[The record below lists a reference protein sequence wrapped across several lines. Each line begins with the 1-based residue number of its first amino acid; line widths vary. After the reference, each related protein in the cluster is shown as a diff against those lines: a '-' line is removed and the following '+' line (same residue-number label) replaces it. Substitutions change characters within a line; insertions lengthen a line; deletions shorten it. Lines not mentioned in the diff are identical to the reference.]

1 MRGRVTGS
9 GRAAAREVNE
19 MNIQRDPYY
28 SAHDGRR
35 ATGMPAE
42 RRLPLSDIIR
52 HRLLTMAERDR
63 QRSRL
68 LNAIIFAQ
76 ALLTIATGVGYLGVP
91 SAAVHVA
98 IVGVAVAV
106 YVAALAANQFFRRA
120 SLAAYMLVVGGGV
133 TVAAQSLSF
142 ALTRG
147 GTPAEVAQAALLFIA
162 IITEAGVL
170 FAPEATLIIATAAT
184 LLAAFAILLSLSL
197 APAVDKTQAYL
208 LVVYTAGLQ
217 ALAGLLAW
225 LVAQFIFE
233 SVLEAER
240 AQELQFAHARLEA
253 LNAQVAEQQQQM
265 DESISALQL
274 TIARAIGGEPNAR
287 ADVAEFRAGALSPLA
302 ESLNLLLQRLEDAM
316 RAERMIERL
325 GAAALP
331 MMDAIARMTEGPTPM
346 PASQSFTTNT
356 PLDSVQV
363 MLTQMQGAVAQR
375 MSRVQRLV
383 GDIVGA
389 LSHSQEPL
397 EHLSQAVQDG
407 QSIAG
412 ALRSVAEQL
421 IEATNRQLGL
431 LSQARRTL
439 SKLLP
444 PDVAQSADFE
454 NEPGA
459 LADTESGSLR
469 GLGSDLG
476 IDNPGLTDQF
486 TALQPG
492 DEIPEM
498 SGFVPLTK
506 PMPAVNLGETGQV
519 EGSGGRKSSQDT
531 TKGRSKRGEATNAS
545 AESAPPELVEV
556 WNLLSKA
563 NDEASQLERILSQLA
578 RELGVQS
585 RALNTA
591 DANAA
596 WFKGAISA
604 MRGRAAQLQQVA
616 GSGQPVPGAP
626 DGQPGPMSRPLGPSP
641 LPRPPFAT
649 RPLRED
655 SAMQKLESLEELA
668 ADERSA
674 QSNSES
680 GDDQE
685 EGPAPGSLRAAD
697 LLSFED
703 PSSSLA
709 VLPLYVDEQDEQD
722 L

>member
-1 MRGRVTGS
+1 
-9 GRAAAREVNE
+9 
-19 MNIQRDPYY
+19 MNTQRDPYF
-28 SAHDGRR
+28 SAHDSRR

-63 QRSRL
+63 QRNRL

-91 SAAVHVA
+91 SPVIHVGIA
-98 IVGVAVAV
+98 GVAVAV
-106 YVAALAANQFFRRA
+106 YATALAANQFFRRA
-120 SLAAYMLVVGGGV
+120 SLAAYVLVVGGGIA
-133 TVAAQSLSF
+133 VAAQSLSF
-142 ALTRG
+142 ALAPG
-147 GTPAEVAQAALLFIA
+147 GTPAEVAQAALLFLA
-162 IITEAGVL
+162 IIIEAGVL
-170 FAPEATLIIATAAT
+170 FAPEATLLIAAT
-184 LLAAFAILLSLSL
+184 TTVLAAFAILLSLSL
-197 APAVDKTQAYL
+197 MPAVDKSQAYL
-208 LVVYTAGLQ
+208 LVVYTAGLL

-253 LNAQVAEQQQQM
+253 LNAQVAEQQQQT
-265 DESISALQL
+265 DQTVSALQL
-274 TIARAIGGEPNAR
+274 AIARAIGGEPNAR
-287 ADVAEFRAGALSPLA
+287 ADLAEIRDGALSPLA

-331 MMDAIARMTEGPTPM
+331 MMDAISRITDAPTPI

-356 PLDSVQV
+356 ALDSVQV

-383 GDIVGA
+383 GEIGGA

-421 IEATNRQLGL
+421 IETTGRQLGL
-431 LSQARRTL
+431 LGQARRTL
-439 SKLLP
+439 SRLLP
-444 PDVAQSADFE
+444 PDVTQSADFE
-454 NEPGA
+454 IEA
-459 LADTESGSLR
+459 STLAETESGSLR
-469 GLGSDLG
+469 GLGSDLN
-476 IDNPGLTDQF
+476 IDNPGLTGQF

-506 PMPAVNLGETGQV
+506 PMPSVHPDEAGEG
-519 EGSGGRKSSQDT
+519 EGSSTRTPAQEA
-531 TKGRSKRGEATNAS
+531 TKGRSRRGEASNAS
-545 AESAPPELVEV
+545 GEGIPPELVEV

-563 NDEASQLERILSQLA
+563 NDEASQLERVLSQLA

-596 WFKGAISA
+596 WFKGAIAA

-626 DGQPGPMSRPLGPSP
+626 DAQPGPTSRPLGASP
-641 LPRPPFAT
+641 PRLPFAT

-655 SAMQKLESLEELA
+655 HAVPSLESLEELA
-668 ADERSA
+668 TDARSA
-674 QSNSES
+674 QHRGERE
-680 GDDQE
+680 DVEE

-697 LLSFED
+697 LLSFD
-703 PSSSLA
+703 GPSSSLA
-709 VLPLYVDEQDEQD
+709 GLPLYADEQDEQD

>member
-9 GRAAAREVNE
+9 GRAAAREVND
-19 MNIQRDPYY
+19 MNTQRDPYHF
-28 SAHDGRR
+28 AHDGRR

-42 RRLPLSDIIR
+42 RRLPLSDIIH
-52 HRLLTMAERDR
+52 HRLLTIDERDR

-76 ALLTIATGVGYLGVP
+76 ALLTVATGVGYLALP
-91 SAAVHVA
+91 SAVVHVA
-98 IVGVAVAV
+98 LAGIAVAV
-106 YVAALAANQFFRRA
+106 YVVALAANQFFRRV
-120 SLAAYMLVVGGGV
+120 SLAAYLLVVGGGIA
-133 TVAAQSLSF
+133 VAAQSLSF
-142 ALTRG
+142 ALAPG

-162 IITEAGVL
+162 IIIEAGVL
-170 FAPEATLIIATAAT
+170 FAPEATLLIAVTT
-184 LLAAFAILLSLSL
+184 TVLAAFAILFSLSL
-197 APAVDKTQAYL
+197 APGTDKAQAYL
-208 LVVYTAGLQ
+208 FVVYTAGLQ

-225 LVAQFIFE
+225 LVSQFIFE

-253 LNAQVAEQQQQM
+253 LNAQVAEQQQQT
-265 DESISALQL
+265 DATVSALQL
-274 TIARAIGGEPNAR
+274 SIARAIGGEPNSR
-287 ADVAEFRAGALSPLA
+287 ADLAEIRDGALSPLA

-331 MMDAIARMTEGPTPM
+331 MMDAIARMSDAPTPI
-346 PASQSFTTNT
+346 PASQSFTTNS

-363 MLTQMQGAVAQR
+363 MLSQMQGAVAQR

-383 GDIVGA
+383 GEIVGA

-421 IEATNRQLGL
+421 IETTNRQLGL
-431 LSQARRTL
+431 LNQARRTL
-439 SKLLP
+439 SRLLP
-444 PDVAQSADFE
+444 PDVTQSADFE
-454 NEPGA
+454 IEASA
-459 LADTESGSLR
+459 LAETDGGSLR

-476 IDNPGLTDQF
+476 IDNPGLTGQF
-486 TALQPG
+486 TALQPD

-506 PMPAVNLGETGQV
+506 PMPTVHPDETGQP
-519 EGSGGRKSSQDT
+519 EGSGSRKQPQDAA
-531 TKGRSKRGEATNAS
+531 KGRSRRGEATNAS
-545 AESAPPELVEV
+545 AEGVPPELVEV
-556 WNLLSKA
+556 WKLLSNA
-563 NDEASQLERILSQLA
+563 NDEAAQLERVLGQLA

-596 WFKGAISA
+596 WFKGAIAA
-604 MRGRAAQLQQVA
+604 MRARAAQLQQVA
-616 GSGQPVPGAP
+616 GSGQPVPASP
-626 DGQPGPMSRPLGPSP
+626 DGQPGPTSRPLGPSP

-649 RPLRED
+649 RPLQD
-655 SAMQKLESLEELA
+655 DHAAPPLETLEELA
-668 ADERSA
+668 AKMRSGERSDDD
-674 QSNSES
+674 S
-680 GDDQE
+680 GDDE

-697 LLSFED
+697 LLSFD
-703 PSSSLA
+703 GPSSSLA
-709 VLPLYVDEQDEQD
+709 GLPLYADEQDEQNP
-722 L
+722 